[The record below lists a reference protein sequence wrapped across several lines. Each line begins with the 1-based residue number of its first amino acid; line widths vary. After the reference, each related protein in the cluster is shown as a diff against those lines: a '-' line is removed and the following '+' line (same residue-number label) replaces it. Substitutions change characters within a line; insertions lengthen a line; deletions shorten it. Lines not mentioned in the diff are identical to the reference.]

1 VLHLPYVAGPTWL
14 HVAKHVPPLTL
25 PVADWSSVAS
35 PPSPPPSHPRSPLQS
50 FHLVTARAVAE
61 LPVLAELCLPFV
73 APGGAWVAAK
83 GADIQ
88 VGEGGKGVVRWG

>member
-1 VLHLPYVAGPTWL
+1 MCAAPEVCSADRLLPDAC
-14 HVAKHVPPLTL
+14 K
-25 PVADWSSVAS
+25 
-35 PPSPPPSHPRSPLQS
+35 SPPPPPASLCAAVPPTHPPPHPPTHPPVPQS
-50 FHLVTARAVAE
+50 FDLVVARAVAE

-88 VGEGGKGVVRWG
+88 VG